1 MMIGSENVWFVFA
14 VNAWNNYF
22 CTSFYVTIFRYEIGF
37 KERNKVKVMLVD
49 QETDILLLFVVAL
62 TILSIIALRNSNV
75 R

>member
-1 MMIGSENVWFVFA
+1 
-14 VNAWNNYF
+14 
-22 CTSFYVTIFRYEIGF
+22 
-37 KERNKVKVMLVD
+37 MLVD